1 MFSIF
6 ILQCSLTEV
15 TNAGWSLSQKTFTEY
30 LKKTEHETYDELITL
45 LLNSDIR
52 EYGSPWLGD
61 LKKASHLEANGR
73 IVQLT
78 RLRNISIPQAT
89 EDLMLNSSS
98 DHRGPCLLR
107 FTFTDGRNQIFGL
120 DMQNKS
126 DLNIDIPPGT
136 KFRLIGSIPL
146 VMGFLLLSK
155 KHIVVLGGT
164 VNNLIREWN
173 MNKFLKGTD
182 NRLIGSGAP
191 MFVPFGSREASC
203 LIQTEGKFLNQ
214 LRSDRERNQM
224 KFDSFQMITNNRN
237 EDQEENELQTLFNE
251 HRKEVLAE
259 LKSST
264 SLCTSHNH
272 ISGNDHDDDVP
283 NNINNTN
290 DHQRI
295 FSGNKP
301 RRFRPGLSRFYEIQS
316 QKSMEYDLS
325 LSKLLS
331 LGYPYQIANRALR
344 DNHNNYQ
351 VALDCLLSKSTSLMH
366 IEDNSIINNHI
377 TNNTSRGIRSRGVT
391 GRGYE
396 RGHRGS
402 GRHDSDGYGFN
413 SNRFQSSIGTTD
425 DHNTLLIRPSTGLTR
440 LDDLIVESKPITTS
454 NTVLLSSSSSSS
466 IIISKTCI
474 LPVGCPI
481 LAQNIS
487 GDYEE
492 AQLIGHFSTQQFKT
506 FNGSNITIDNNK
518 GSGEKVVLVIYHHQ
532 HKNNPELIVDEEEI
546 VPISLIRT
554 LNKEKIT
561 IDMVPAAPL
570 DRIRPYCVQS
580 QSEYKDVNRYDEI
593 PSTDYGLTDRPY
605 QSSRGRR
612 GVGGGGGSRN
622 PRMFSAGRGSGVG
635 RRSRYRNN
643 HF

>member
-1 MFSIF
+1 EF
-6 ILQCSLTEV
+6 V
-15 TNAGWSLSQKTFTEY
+15 TKDVY
-30 LKKTEHETYDELITL
+30 RILKKTEHETYDELITL

-413 SNRFQSSIGTTD
+413 SNRSSIGTTD
-425 DHNTLLIRPSTGLTR
+425 DHNTLLIRPSTGLT
-440 LDDLIVESKPITTS
+440 P
-454 NTVLLSSSSSSS
+454 
-466 IIISKTCI
+466 
-474 LPVGCPI
+474 
-481 LAQNIS
+481 QNIS

-605 QSSRGRR
+605 QSRLWYNLLRGNAIGLMIHSPVLIDLVQSRQPGDLLSHTEFLPIPKPPITNLIANLLPNFAT
-612 GVGGGGGSRN
+612 G
-622 PRMFSAGRGSGVG
+622 FIIETFILQ
-635 RRSRYRNN
+635 Y
-643 HF
+643 